1 MNRIDKHLSI
11 PLEIHYKISNLCK
24 KNKINYTTQLLE
36 LINLGLEQNSI
47 LIRYNDIENKV
58 EKIKNKTNII
68 FELLKQIY
76 ADMDF
81 ENIKD
86 VKSSYALNEF
96 NKKING
102 TKYND

>member
-1 MNRIDKHLSI
+1 MNKIDKHFSI
-11 PLEIHYKISNLCK
+11 PVDIHYKISNLCK
-24 KNKINYTTQLLE
+24 KNKINYTSQVLE
-36 LINLGLEQNSI
+36 LINLGLEQKSI
-47 LIRYNDIENKV
+47 LIRYNEIEI
-58 EKIKNKTNII
+58 KIDKLKNKTNII

-96 NKKING
+96 NKKLNG

>member
-1 MNRIDKHLSI
+1 MNKIDKHFSI
-11 PLEIHYKISNLCK
+11 PIDVHYKISNLCK
-24 KNKINYTTQLLE
+24 KNQIKYTTQVLE

-47 LIRYNDIENKV
+47 LTGYNDIENKI

-96 NKKING
+96 NKKLNG